1 MVATPREITLR
12 SWPGGRSI
20 FWGAWGGENVPSG
33 TSLPG
38 RLPPSAFLYQ
48 PERNRYVC
56 PEGKVLHPQGRR
68 KKRPGLIYYRYAAKA
83 EDCQSCVRKPECC
96 PENKK
101 RGRSVARPEESPV
114 VVAFRR
120 KMDCEEAQA
129 QYRRRG
135 RVVEFCHA
143 WIKSKLGVRQFHVR
157 GLVKV
162 QMEML
167 WACLTYNLQQWIRLR
182 KPVIAAS

>member
-20 FWGAWGGENVPSG
+20 FWGACGGKTCRAEPACRAGCHPVRSCI
-33 TSLPG
+33 SLRG
-38 RLPPSAFLYQ
+38 IATFA
-48 PERNRYVC
+48 
-56 PEGKVLHPQGRR
+56 RR
-68 KKRPGLIYYRYAAKA
+68 AKCCIHKDDAKKRPGLIYYRYAAKA

-101 RGRSVARPEESPV
+101 RGRSVARPEESPL

-120 KMDCEEAQA
+120 KMDCEEGQA

-182 KPVIAAS
+182 KSVIAAS